1 MTRST
6 PDPARTIFILAG
18 EPSGDRIGA
27 AIMAALR
34 ARHGALHFIGVGGPE
49 MMEQGLSPLFAMEDL
64 SVFGLVEVLPRLA
77 RLRRRLDEV
86 AAKIRAAHP
95 DLVLTIDSKGFSFAL
110 ARRLAVAPDHPPLA
124 HVVAPTVW
132 AYRPGRARKI
142 AAFLDHLLVLFPFE
156 AAYFTGH
163 GLATTFIGHPAA
175 DRPPG
180 DGARFR
186 RRHDLPAD
194 APLLGLLP
202 GSRAGEVSRLLPV
215 FLAAA
220 ARLRERAPDL
230 RIVLPTVPAVA
241 AKVRAVV
248 DGGATPV
255 TVVEGVADQN
265 DLFAALHLALAASGT
280 ATLELALAEVPTVVA
295 YKVHPLTAFI
305 GRRVVD
311 MSTVVL
317 TNRILGRPVQ
327 PFFVQENC
335 RPEDLVTALAALLPA
350 GAARD
355 AQIAAGGELRAAL
368 RPDDRAAA
376 ARAADCLMALMRP

>member
-6 PDPARTIFILAG
+6 PEPARTVFILAG

-34 ARHGALHFIGVGGPE
+34 ARHGAIDFIGVGGPE
-49 MMEQGLSPLFAMEDL
+49 MRGQGLAQFFAMDDL

-86 AAKIRAAHP
+86 VGRVREARP
-95 DLVLTIDSKGFSFAL
+95 DLVLTVDSKGFSFAL
-110 ARRLAVAPDHPPLA
+110 ARRLAADPGHPPLA

-156 AAYFTGH
+156 AEYFTRH

-175 DRPPG
+175 DRTRG

-186 RRHDLPAD
+186 RDHDVPAA

-202 GSRAGEVSRLLPV
+202 GSRASEVTRLLPD

-220 ARLRERAPDL
+220 ACLRESVPDL
-230 RIVLPTVPAVA
+230 RVVLPTVPAVA
-241 AKVRAVV
+241 AKVRALA
-248 DGGATPV
+248 DSAPLPV
-255 TVVEGVADQN
+255 TVVEGVADQG

-280 ATLELALAEVPTVVA
+280 VTLELALAEVPTVVA
-295 YKVHPLTAFI
+295 YKAHPITAFI
-305 GRRVVD
+305 GRRMVD
-311 MSTVVL
+311 MSAVVL

-327 PFFVQENC
+327 PFLFQEAC
-335 RPEDLVTALAALLPA
+335 RPNDLAASLAALVPA
-350 GAARD
+350 GTPRA
-355 AQIAAGGELRAAL
+355 AQIAAGAELRARL
-368 RPDDRAAA
+368 RTGEDGAA
-376 ARAADCLMALMRP
+376 ARAADCLIGLMRS